1 MHLNILEFVSLFQM
15 FVISIDI
22 NSGKPWPVKM
32 FLEVIYNVK
41 KTGNMPKSLYWRA
54 FSLTAFFPYL

>member
-22 NSGKPWPVKM
+22 NSEKPWPMKT
-32 FLEVIYNVK
+32 FL
-41 KTGNMPKSLYWRA
+41 
-54 FSLTAFFPYL
+54 